1 MNNTLLI
8 KPEDYENELRQE
20 AIKVGKEQLLK
31 EYVVLHDKV
40 HNATSEN
47 PCDITDERE
56 LQEIEYMLDYL
67 EIVDPSDIP
76 F

>member
-1 MNNTLLI
+1 MNTILI
-8 KPEDYENELRQE
+8 KPEDYEKELQQE
-20 AIKVGKEQLLK
+20 ALIVGKDALLK
-31 EYVVLHDKV
+31 EYVVLYDKV

-47 PCDITDERE
+47 PCDIQDERE

-67 EIVDPSDIP
+67 EKVHPSNIP